1 MNDKKYV
8 LIGFKLHQP
17 YRIRNDFL
25 EHRYKRINV
34 KNYELGDYYFGFK
47 SDYEIFKRV
56 AEKCYIPSSRIILE
70 SIEKYKREIKR
81 VKFFFSFSGILIEQ
95 AKNWCEELL
104 DIFKDLLR
112 TGCVE
117 FLCQTYFHSLASL
130 WKDKSEW
137 IEQILMHKKLIKELF
152 NYEPKVF
159 ENTELIYNNTIAWYA
174 EKLGFKGI
182 ITEGCEKILGWRKP
196 TYVYKAKYCENIRVL
211 LRHYRLSD
219 DIAFRFSM
227 KNWDQWPLTAEKFA
241 RWVKSCEGNCILIF
255 VDYETFGE
263 HHWKESGILDFL
275 KYLTEE
281 IVKYEELYLSIPSEV
296 IENLQPVGEIDVND
310 SETISWADEEK
321 DISAWYKN
329 SLQKAYV
336 GLLEKITKYVKE
348 TNDENLIKIWR
359 YLQVSD
365 IPYYMSLKRGA
376 SEEVHEY
383 FSVYKSPLHV
393 ATLAL
398 AIALDFEARVKCDL
412 KVFGKDEFH
421 FYYNNNYSGFSCI
434 SLKGFI
440 DILEKINVESIEHH
454 LYRRDFEEWAK
465 FSLENEEVEQIFI
478 NARNKNLK
486 GNDLRNFL
494 ILSLK
499 EYLKNKNIK

>member
-1 MNDKKYV
+1 MINKKYV
-8 LIGFKLHQP
+8 VIGFKLHQP

-25 EHRYKRINV
+25 EYRFKKIKVN
-34 KNYELGDYYFGFK
+34 NDELGEYYFGFK

-56 AEKCYIPSSRIILE
+56 SEKCYIPATRIILE
-70 SIEKYKREIKR
+70 EIDKYKKDLKK
-81 VKFFFSFSGILIEQ
+81 VKFFFSFSGLFVEQ
-95 AKNWCEELL
+95 AKKWNEELL
-104 DIFKDLLR
+104 DIFKDLIK

-117 FLCQTYFHSLASL
+117 FLCQTYFHSLSSL

-137 IEQILMHKKLIKELF
+137 IEQIMMHKSLIKELF
-152 NYEPKVF
+152 NYEPKIF
-159 ENTELIYNNTIAWYA
+159 ENTELIYNNTIAYYI

-182 ITEGCEKILGWRKP
+182 IAEGTEKILGWRKP
-196 TYVYKAKYCENIRVL
+196 TYVYKAKYCKNLNVL

-219 DIAFRFSM
+219 DIAFRFSLR
-227 KNWDQWPLTAEKFA
+227 NWDQWPLTAEKYA
-241 RWVKSCEGNCILIF
+241 SWIKNCEGNIILIF

-275 KYLTEE
+275 KYLPEE
-281 IVKYEELYLSIPSEV
+281 MIKYEELYLSTPTEV
-296 IENLQPVGEIDVND
+296 IENLQPVGEIDVDEAN
-310 SETISWADEEK
+310 TISWADEEK

-329 SLQKAYV
+329 SLQKEYIK
-336 GLLEKITKYVKE
+336 LLEKLEKYVKE
-348 TNDENLIKIWR
+348 TKDENLIKTWR

-365 IPYYMSLKRGA
+365 IPYYMSLKKGA

-398 AIALDFEARVKCDL
+398 SILLDFESRVKNNL
-412 KVFGKDEFH
+412 KIFAKDEFH

-440 DILEKINVESIEHH
+440 DILEKIDVKSIEYH
-454 LYRRDFEEWAK
+454 LYQGDFENWAK
-465 FSLENEEVEQIFI
+465 FSLENQKIEQIFKD
-478 NARNKNLK
+478 AKNKNLK
-486 GNDLRNFL
+486 GKELKDFL
-494 ILSLK
+494 ILNLK
-499 EYLKNKNIK
+499 RVFEE